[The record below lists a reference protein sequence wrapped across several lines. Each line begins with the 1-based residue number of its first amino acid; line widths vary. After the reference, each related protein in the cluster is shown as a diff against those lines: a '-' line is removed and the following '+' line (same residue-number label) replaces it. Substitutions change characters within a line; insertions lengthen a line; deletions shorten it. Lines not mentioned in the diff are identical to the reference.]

1 MAKTPP
7 QPLDDDVEV
16 RASGKGRPTPS
27 RRERELANRK
37 PLIGDKSKE
46 AKRAARQA
54 LASER
59 EKARIGMLN
68 GDEKYLTPR
77 DRGPQRRYARDYVD
91 ARFSVGELLI
101 PVMIVILFLSTLP
114 NAEVRFL
121 SYVALWTFFLIAIV
135 DAFFVGWA
143 LKRRLTAKFG
153 RVEKGVRLYGAM
165 RAMQFRRMRVP
176 KPQVKRNQFP
186 D

>member
-1 MAKTPP
+1 VAKTPP
-7 QPLDDDVEV
+7 HAVDDDVEGGAV
-16 RASGKGRPTPS
+16 NKGRATPT

-37 PLIGDKSKE
+37 PLVGDKSKE
-46 AKRAARQA
+46 AKKAAR
-54 LASER
+54 LAMSSER
-59 EKARIGMLN
+59 EKARVGMLN
-68 GDEKYLTPR
+68 GDERYLTPR
-77 DRGPQRRYARDYVD
+77 DRGPQRRYVRDYVD

-101 PVMIVILFLSTLP
+101 PVMIVILFLSTWP

-121 SYVALWTFFLIAIV
+121 SYVALWTFFLIAVV
-135 DAFFVGWA
+135 DAFFVGFA

-153 RVEKGVRLYGAM
+153 GVDKGVRLYGAM